1 MVKKV
6 ILLVPLCLIL
16 SACATVEPPLQP
28 FLYIENL
35 PPALVSSL
43 SLEERI
49 AVEEAWREIRI
60 GRAAKA
66 EKILLRLGP
75 ESPAYFVGIGYIR
88 FLIDDLASAEENFKL
103 ALENAPDLA
112 SARIGLAQIYQKSE
126 REEQAF
132 SEYQEALKAD
142 PGNDWARQEFKLLR
156 DKKLGEY
163 RDTAQAYAAE
173 GDQEHA
179 REAYLKA
186 LFFAPDSIEAHLALA
201 EIYRSED
208 RADDALVHLK
218 AAADLEPDNAQVLK
232 AYADA
237 LFGAEQYQRS
247 LDLYEN
253 LREMDAGD
261 KDVQARIE
269 NLKNKL
275 GIFEL
280 PGQYGTIAGAPVV
293 SREDL
298 AALLGVKFKDVL
310 ETPVAKP
317 PIIVDIA
324 TSWASK
330 FIIRAASLGILD
342 VYANHAFEP
351 KKVVTRAEMA
361 EILLRLIDYLK
372 GRGIKVI
379 QSFPPEKIQVSDV
392 PPEHVYFQPIVQ
404 ILAYQ
409 IMDLSALKA
418 FRPDQS
424 LSGSEAI
431 KAMDILLALIR

>member
-6 ILLVPLCLIL
+6 TLLVPLCLIL
-16 SACATVEPPLQP
+16 FACATVEPPP
-28 FLYIENL
+28 PALYLDNL
-35 PPALVSSL
+35 PPALISSL

-49 AVEEAWREIRI
+49 AVEEAWREIRL

-66 EKILLRLGP
+66 EKMILRLGP
-75 ESPAYFVGIGYIR
+75 ESPVYYVGLGYIR
-88 FLIDDLASAEENFKL
+88 FLTEDLAGAEENFKL
-103 ALENAPDLA
+103 ALESAPDLA
-112 SARIGLAQIYQKSE
+112 PARLGLAQVYQKSE
-126 REEQAF
+126 REEEAF
-132 SEYQEALKAD
+132 GQYQEALKVEPENA
-142 PGNDWARQEFKLLR
+142 WAKQEYELLR
-156 DKKLGEY
+156 DKKFREC

-186 LFFAPDSIEAHLALA
+186 LFFAPDSIETHLALA

-218 AAADLEPDNAQVLK
+218 AAVDLEPADARVLK
-232 AYADA
+232 AYAEA
-237 LFGAEQYQRS
+237 LFQAEQYQRS
-247 LDLYEN
+247 LDLYKK
-253 LREMDAGD
+253 LGEMDPAD
-261 KDVQARIE
+261 RDIQTRIE
-269 NLKNKL
+269 SLKNKL

-280 PGQYGTIAGAPVV
+280 PSQYETISGAPLVT
-293 SREDL
+293 REDL
-298 AALLGVKFKDVL
+298 AALVGVTFKDVL
-310 ETPVAKP
+310 ETPAAKP

-324 TSWASK
+324 TSWAAK
-330 FIIRAASLGILD
+330 FIIRTASLGIFD

-361 EILLRLIDYLK
+361 KILLRLVDYLK

-392 PPEHVYFQPIVQ
+392 PLEHVYFQPIVQ
-404 ILAYQ
+404 VLAYQ
-409 IMDLSALKA
+409 LMDLSAQRA

-424 LSGSEAI
+424 VSGAEAI
-431 KAMDILLALIR
+431 KALDILLALIR